1 MSCSSEPTDFALILI
16 QLYLTSS
23 SFSTLFNQWT
33 CVLWAE
39 AISDK
44 TCQCHYGSNT
54 FSSVIKVLIRATSY
68 FIKARAKWCD
78 CILFLFRIF
87 MSMSAE
93 SVNFSTSLFR
103 KTWSLKLPT
112 NVPLVKWKKI
122 LTNFPSRTS
131 IPNHLFYARVK
142 LEIGGIISVQSSV
155 RNLTR
160 YSCLNWKAVDWVL
173 ILEHLTIEDLVA
185 AYVVEGSSYH

>member
-1 MSCSSEPTDFALILI
+1 MF
-16 QLYLTSS
+16 
-23 SFSTLFNQWT
+23 
-33 CVLWAE
+33 
-39 AISDK
+39 
-44 TCQCHYGSNT
+44 
-54 FSSVIKVLIRATSY
+54 IRETSY
-68 FIKARAKWCD
+68 SMKATAKWCD

-112 NVPLVKWKKI
+112 SVPLVKWKKI
-122 LTNFPSRTS
+122 QTIFLSRIS
-131 IPNHLFYARVK
+131 IPNHFFYVRVK
-142 LEIGGIISVQSSV
+142 LVIGGIISVQSLA

-185 AYVVEGSSYH
+185 VYVEGGSSYHLEDPWVTLLPQMVNNKLPCIRMS